1 MAHSES
7 GPMLAASCSVC
18 TLGAGGTGTAHQQ
31 LRLTATDSEENK
43 GKHFTVSLLTFSFL
57 KHQFELIAP

>member
-7 GPMLAASCSVC
+7 GPMIAASCSVC

-31 LRLTATDSEENK
+31 LRLTEENK